1 MIHISRLL
9 GSTESAVIQ
18 QCYVA
23 AKTKAFLCLNLR
35 NHTHHLSFL
44 CKLPAHTHTHT
55 RTCTHCRHYPRS
67 FTALLIFQQ
76 EEEELWED
84 KDLAKTHTQAH
95 ALQILLKTNIRP
107 WLTCRAR
114 QIWLFLSF
122 FLTLA
127 DSILKTCVDLSS
139 FKAFSW

>member
-44 CKLPAHTHTHT
+44 CKLPAHTHTHLHT
-55 RTCTHCRHYPRS
+55 LSTLSQKFHSSSNLSAGRGGAVGGQGSR
-67 FTALLIFQQ
+67 Q
-76 EEEELWED
+76 D
-84 KDLAKTHTQAH
+84 THTSART
-95 ALQILLKTNIRP
+95 ANTVKNKYSP
-107 WLTCRAR
+107 LT
-114 QIWLFLSF
+114 
-122 FLTLA
+122 
-127 DSILKTCVDLSS
+127 DL
-139 FKAFSW
+139 